1 MKDDSHNDVIAPLVI
16 EDAEVRRLVRC
27 TLSDLAVQ
35 APGRTDGMTR
45 RLERLVNAFV
55 SPDEELRHEMLLQL
69 REYGVPIHS
78 IVDEIIPAV
87 ARRMGVLW
95 ATDHMTFAHVTLGAG
110 RLQDA
115 VRALGWHDR
124 HRRHPPED
132 APVIL
137 LIIPRCEH
145 HTLGAFVL
153 ADQWRRMGFR
163 VDVAIDKH
171 PRQIADML
179 HNRNY
184 VMIGITAAGR
194 RTLAS
199 ARELVDIIRLTQS
212 RVAPIFIGGAILDRE
227 IDVLAITGADHVA
240 RDARSALRQCG
251 LSTAGRDT
259 PSLVTT
265 GHAGAQDNRR

>member
-1 MKDDSHNDVIAPLVI
+1 MKDDSYNDVIAPLVI
-16 EDAEVRRLVRC
+16 EDAEVRRLVMS
-27 TLSDLAVQ
+27 TLSDLPVQ
-35 APGRTDGMTR
+35 APARTDGMTR

-55 SPDEELRHEMLLQL
+55 SPDEDLRHEMLLRL
-69 REYGVPIHS
+69 REYGVPIDS
-78 IVDEIIPAV
+78 ILDEIIPAV
-87 ARRMGVLW
+87 ARRMGALW
-95 ATDHMTFAHVTLGAG
+95 ASDQMTFAHVTFGAG
-110 RLQDA
+110 RLQEA
-115 VRALGWHDR
+115 VRALEWHDR
-124 HRRHPPED
+124 RRRHPPED

-163 VDVAIDKH
+163 VDVAIDQH
-171 PRQIADML
+171 PSQIAAML
-179 HNRNY
+179 RNSNY

-199 ARELVDIIRLTQS
+199 ARELVDMIRCTQS
-212 RVAPIFIGGAILDRE
+212 RVVPISIGGVILGRD

-251 LSTAGRDT
+251 LSTAGPDT

-265 GHAGAQDNRR
+265 GHAGAQDIRR

>member
-35 APGRTDGMTR
+35 APGRIDGMTR
-45 RLERLVNAFV
+45 RLERLVHAFV
-55 SPDEELRHEMLLQL
+55 SPDEDLRHEMLLQL

-78 IVDEIIPAV
+78 IVEEIIPAV
-87 ARRMGVLW
+87 ARRMGVMW
-95 ATDHMTFAHVTLGAG
+95 ATDQMTFAHVTLGVG

-124 HRRHPPED
+124 QRHDPPDD

-145 HTLGAFVL
+145 HMLGAFVL
-153 ADQWRRMGFR
+153 ADQWRRMGYR
-163 VDVAIDKH
+163 VDVAIDQH
-171 PRQIADML
+171 PRQIADL
-179 HNRNY
+179 VQDRSY

-199 ARELVDIIRLTQS
+199 ARELVNIIRHTQS
-212 RVAPIFIGGAILDRE
+212 RVPPICMGGVILDRD
-227 IDVLAITGADHVA
+227 IDVLEMTWADHVA
-240 RDARSALRQCG
+240 RDAGLALRTCG
-251 LSTAGRDT
+251 LSTAGPDT
-259 PSLVTT
+259 PSLGTT
-265 GHAGAQDNRR
+265 GHAGVQHDRR